1 MEKRIRDL
9 VGSLGT
15 AMPAT
20 SLAKGFHVPD
30 LGFRIAYLTPEQSA
44 STLGAMPAGAVVMEV
59 ESGRPIAK
67 AGIHVGD
74 VVLSIG
80 SRKIA
85 SEDDLRQAIF
95 KIGPGKTEYSYRRGS
110 DTRTVSVNCPSCKAE

>member
-1 MEKRIRDL
+1 
-9 VGSLGT
+9 
-15 AMPAT
+15 
-20 SLAKGFHVPD
+20 
-30 LGFRIAYLTPEQSA
+30 
-44 STLGAMPAGAVVMEV
+44 MEV

-80 SRKIA
+80 SRQIA

-95 KIGPGKTEYSYRRGS
+95 KIGPGKTDYSYRRGG
-110 DTRTVSVNCPSCKAE
+110 DTYRVAVDCPACKAE

>member
-1 MEKRIRDL
+1 MFSRSSSAGVKPYD
-9 VGSLGT
+9 GSDVST
-15 AMPAT
+15 A
-20 SLAKGFHVPD
+20 L
-30 LGFRIAYLTPEQSA
+30 
-44 STLGAMPAGAVVMEV
+44 
-59 ESGRPIAK
+59 
-67 AGIHVGD
+67 VGD

-110 DTRTVSVNCPSCKAE
+110 DTHTAAVDCPSCKAE

>member
-1 MEKRIRDL
+1 
-9 VGSLGT
+9 
-15 AMPAT
+15 
-20 SLAKGFHVPD
+20 
-30 LGFRIAYLTPEQSA
+30 
-44 STLGAMPAGAVVMEV
+44 MEV

-95 KIGPGKTEYSYRRGS
+95 KIGPGKTDYSYRRGG
-110 DTRTVSVNCPSCKAE
+110 DIHRVAVDCPACKAE